1 MKRILFFMSALGT
14 LLLAGCTREKFGQSG
29 EGDGDE
35 QTRYLS
41 VNIVS
46 SDADGTRAAVNG
58 GYEYGSETENKVN
71 NVRFYFFNEDGS
83 LAKVKRLGATYVNY
97 YDWTPNGQTGGT
109 DPNVESILSA
119 TLVIDTKSGDQLPYS
134 MAAVL
139 NPTDAFKKKNY
150 YSLVQLQSQQEDYA
164 DSKYTTEGKF
174 VMFNSVYGNDDDNTE
189 VCAVIIE
196 PDNLQPSR
204 DAAQDHPVTIHV
216 ERCVAKVRVRLGENT
231 ADAADPSKLLAL
243 KDKIGK
249 DLFVN
254 DKQVYLKL
262 DGWNLTAESS
272 RSRLVKRIN
281 PKWTMSWWNKP
292 DDFRSCW
299 AINSSDAKNRYLLN
313 YNSES
318 YKSFGVSAL
327 YTNENAADFEED
339 KLERTKFILKGRLCD
354 KDGNNFTIIRHMG
367 FLLADKRDVKEADN
381 LPVLKA
387 SILSQF
393 KNNKNNIQLFYKTS
407 NGREEIGVND
417 IKIVF
422 ADQQKVEESKN
433 NCYVYAQLTDE
444 AKNRAW
450 YTSDQSTTEITGA
463 VVNGYLKNPE
473 YVDWALVWS
482 EGMTYYYHD
491 IIHNGST
498 PGVVRNHIYDVT
510 VTSIVGLGTPVY
522 DPTLIIYPEKPDEN
536 DHYIAAQVNILAWD
550 LVLNDYKL
558 EW

>member
-1 MKRILFFMSALGT
+1 
-14 LLLAGCTREKFGQSG
+14 
-29 EGDGDE
+29 
-35 QTRYLS
+35 
-41 VNIVS
+41 
-46 SDADGTRAAVNG
+46 
-58 GYEYGSETENKVN
+58 
-71 NVRFYFFNEDGS
+71 
-83 LAKVKRLGATYVNY
+83 
-97 YDWTPNGQTGGT
+97 
-109 DPNVESILSA
+109 
-119 TLVIDTKSGDQLPYS
+119 
-134 MAAVL
+134 
-139 NPTDAFKKKNY
+139 
-150 YSLVQLQSQQEDYA
+150 
-164 DSKYTTEGKF
+164 
-174 VMFNSVYGNDDDNTE
+174 
-189 VCAVIIE
+189 
-196 PDNLQPSR
+196 
-204 DAAQDHPVTIHV
+204 
-216 ERCVAKVRVRLGENT
+216 
-231 ADAADPSKLLAL
+231 
-243 KDKIGK
+243 
-249 DLFVN
+249 
-254 DKQVYLKL
+254 
-262 DGWNLTAESS
+262 
-272 RSRLVKRIN
+272 
-281 PKWTMSWWNKP
+281 
-292 DDFRSCW
+292 
-299 AINSSDAKNRYLLN
+299 
-313 YNSES
+313 
-318 YKSFGVSAL
+318 
-327 YTNENAADFEED
+327 
-339 KLERTKFILKGRLCD
+339 
-354 KDGNNFTIIRHMG
+354 MG

-444 AKNRAW
+444 AKNRSW